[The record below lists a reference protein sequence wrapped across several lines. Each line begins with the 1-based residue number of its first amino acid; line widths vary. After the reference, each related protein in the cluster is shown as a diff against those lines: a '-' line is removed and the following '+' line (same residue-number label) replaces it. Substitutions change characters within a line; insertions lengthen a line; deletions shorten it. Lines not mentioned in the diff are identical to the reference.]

1 MDATNLQW
9 KQIKELADK
18 AVELGADFTLKM
30 SKDSVEIEII
40 NPKQNRHAAPIY
52 GTQTNPNT
60 PLTSVTLQG

>member
-30 SKDSVEIEII
+30 SNDSVEIEII
-40 NPKQNRHAAPIY
+40 NPKQNRHAATIY